1 MSEKKTFKVLS
12 IDGGGIRGIYSAHI
26 LKRIEDEFNI
36 KLKDHFD
43 LISGTSTGAIIAG
56 SIACDID
63 LGEVVSLYKHHGKDI
78 FPKSWIC
85 KIPLLRK
92 LGNLSLTSS
101 KYDKKYLKKI
111 LDEKFKNVKLGE
123 VDKPLIIPSSDIA
136 NGKVFVFKSQYD
148 KDFVRDKHTR
158 VADAILCSCSAP
170 TYFNPSETDNYLLA
184 DGGLWANNPSL
195 VSVIDAKRRLGIDL
209 SDVKIFSIGTGLYKP
224 EYDMDTSKNKKKKW
238 GAINGWKGL
247 KLLDLI
253 MSLQAQ
259 SVHNYLSLLLKPEQ
273 IKRISFETEQPL
285 PLDETTCVDK
295 FVSKADSMF
304 TYQASKIKE
313 FLEIK

>member
-1 MSEKKTFKVLS
+1 MKMNKTFKILS
-12 IDGGGIRGIYSAHI
+12 VDGGGIRGIFSAHI
-26 LKRIEDEFNI
+26 LKRIEDEYNI

-43 LISGTSTGAIIAG
+43 LIAGTSTGAIIAG
-56 SIACDID
+56 SVACGID
-63 LGEVVSLYKHHGKDI
+63 LGEVVNLYKNKGKDI
-78 FPKSWIC
+78 FPKSWIY
-85 KIPLLRK
+85 KIPVLKK
-92 LGNLSLTSS
+92 LGEFPLTSS
-101 KYDKKYLKKI
+101 KYDKKNLKKI
-111 LDEKFKNVKLGE
+111 LDEKFKNIKLGE

-148 KDFVRDKHTR
+148 KDFVRDKNTR

-170 TYFNPSETDNYLLA
+170 IYFNPSETDNYLLA

-195 VSVIDAKRRLGIDL
+195 ISVIDAKRRLGINF
-209 SDVKIFSIGTGLYKP
+209 SDIKIFSIGTGLYKP
-224 EYDMDTSKNKKKKW
+224 EYNMDVHKNKKKRW

-273 IKRISFETEQPL
+273 IKRLSFESEQPL

-295 FVSKADSMF
+295 FLSKADSMF
-304 TYQASKIKE
+304 TYEATKIKE

>member
-1 MSEKKTFKVLS
+1 MHRKIYSS
-12 IDGGGIRGIYSAHI
+12 RIYSAHI

-43 LISGTSTGAIIAG
+43 LISGTSTGAIIAS
-56 SIACDID
+56 SIACGID
-63 LGEVVSLYKHHGKDI
+63 LGEVVSLYQHRGKDI

-85 KIPLLRK
+85 KVPLLRK
-92 LGNLSLTSS
+92 LGNLALTSS
-101 KYDKKYLKKI
+101 KYDKKNLKSI
-111 LDEKFKNVKLGE
+111 LDEKFKNIKLGE
-123 VDKPLIIPSSDIA
+123 VEKPLIIPSSDIA

-148 KDFVRDKHTR
+148 EGFVRDKHTR
-158 VADAILCSCSAP
+158 VADAVLCSCSAP

-195 VSVIDAKRRLGIDL
+195 VSVIDAKRRLGIDF
-209 SDVKIFSIGTGLYKP
+209 SDVKIFSVGTGLYKP
-224 EYDMDTSKNKKKKW
+224 EYDINKVKNKKW

-273 IKRISFETEQPL
+273 IKRISFETDQVL

-295 FVSKADSMF
+295 FLSKADSMF
-304 TYQASKIKE
+304 TYEAASIKE
-313 FLEIK
+313 FLEIE